1 MGIHNL
7 IEIFAVL
14 LRGLHIT
21 LIVLFASAAFAYSIA
36 FIAGFCQLSRNRVLT
51 KFTTFYIEVFR
62 GTSLIVQLFWFSYAL
77 PGLFGIHLGSDL
89 WAGILAISLNYG
101 AYMSEIVRSSIL
113 SISKGQTEAALALN
127 LSNFQTMRLIILPQ
141 AVRMMLPEFGN
152 YFIHMLKATSLVSLI
167 GLTDILYYGDIY
179 RSTNLSL
186 SPIVYTMLLAM
197 YFLLAL
203 PLIGL
208 TRKFERMARKGV
220 AH

>member
-1 MGIHNL
+1 
-7 IEIFAVL
+7 
-14 LRGLHIT
+14 
-21 LIVLFASAAFAYSIA
+21 
-36 FIAGFCQLSRNRVLT
+36 
-51 KFTTFYIEVFR
+51 
-62 GTSLIVQLFWFSYAL
+62 
-77 PGLFGIHLGSDL
+77 
-89 WAGILAISLNYG
+89 
-101 AYMSEIVRSSIL
+101 
-113 SISKGQTEAALALN
+113 
-127 LSNFQTMRLIILPQ
+127 MRLIILPQ